1 MESLGEKLKSA
12 REQKGYTFDQ
22 ISRDTNIA
30 RRYLE
35 ALESEDFA
43 LFPGEPYL
51 LGFLRNYGEYLGL
64 NVPDLISSYRTIKI
78 QEQPIPVE
86 QLLMKPSPSPLVR
99 GGIIAGAVAALV
111 IVAAVLLLGRGKAD
125 DGAQAIERKPTEYA
139 LAEGAMEKRLYSG
152 DSVIVSVANAKY
164 KVSVAKLGSSL
175 TLATPGGDSLFELGQ
190 EGAVDLNGDGVSDLR
205 VFVADLFK
213 NDPTKGVSL
222 RLEILEG
229 AAAAGVVSSGS
240 PDAAPS
246 ESPSESSPSGSAA
259 ETPATEA
266 PASAAVAGPVIFSS
280 PNPYPFTLQ
289 ATFKGFCMFR
299 WESDRKDREE
309 KYFHK
314 AEILNIQAQN
324 GIRLWLSNAGA
335 VKLVAIG
342 GGKTVDIELGGA
354 GEVVVVDV
362 KWVKD
367 EDGRF
372 KLTTVRLD

>member
-1 MESLGEKLKSA
+1 MESLGERLKSA

-22 ISRDTNIA
+22 IARDTNIA

-35 ALESEDFA
+35 ALENEDFA

-64 NVPDLISSYRTIKI
+64 NVQDLISAYRTIKI

-86 QLLMKPSPSPLVR
+86 QLLMKSKPSPVVV
-99 GGIIAGAVAALV
+99 GGIVVGAVAA
-111 IVAAVLLLGRGKAD
+111 IGVLLAVILISRRPI

-139 LAEGAMEKRLYSG
+139 LTDGAIEKRLYSG
-152 DSVIVSVANAKY
+152 DSVVVSVGNAKY
-164 KVSVAKLGSSL
+164 KVAVAKLGESL
-175 TLATPGGDSLFELGQ
+175 TLATPGGDSIFELGQ

-222 RLEILEG
+222 RLEVLAG
-229 AAAAGVVSSGS
+229 AAAAGVASSGLS
-240 PDAAPS
+240 GQGGEQTTAAQ
-246 ESPSESSPSGSAA
+246 
-259 ETPATEA
+259 
-266 PASAAVAGPVIFSS
+266 AAVADAVTTAEVADASIAAVAAGPVIFSS

-342 GGKTVDIELGGA
+342 GGKTVDLEIGGA
-354 GEVVVVDV
+354 GEVVVTDV